1 MVCKLPGI
9 VYLIGAGPGD
19 PGLITV
25 KGLSRL
31 REAEVIVYDRLV
43 DRRTLGKAG
52 IGAELVYVG
61 KGPGQRA
68 MEQDELNRY
77 IVDRAR
83 EGKMVA
89 RLKGGD
95 PFVFGRG
102 GEEAQA
108 LALAGVP
115 FEVVPGVTS
124 AVAAPAYAGI
134 PLTHRDMA
142 SSFTVVSGSED
153 PAKDES
159 SVQWGA
165 LARSGGTLV
174 VLMGWSTLENI
185 TGTLIKEG
193 MEPSTPVALVR
204 WGTEPY
210 QCTVTGT
217 LRDIARRGVEA
228 GLCPPVVAVIGPVV
242 DLRNEV
248 RWFDKKP
255 LFGKRVLVTRSRTQM
270 SVLSEMLAEE
280 GAEPIEL
287 PTIEFADAEDY
298 SPLDSAITVLQTYSW
313 VIFTSANGVGVF
325 FSRMAALGVDSRA
338 FGGVKVAAIG
348 PATASALAQHGIMA
362 DFVPDKYVS
371 EAIVQHMESV
381 DLSGARVLLP
391 RADIGREELTE
402 GLARLGAR
410 VEQVCAYRTVMPQD
424 SRGKATSLLRE
435 GNIDVATFTSSST
448 VRNLLDLLDGDR
460 LLLQGVKIACIGPI
474 TARTAQELGLQV
486 DIIAQDYTVA
496 GLVRAMR
503 EYSEP

>member
-1 MVCKLPGI
+1 MVCKLLGI

-31 REAEVIVYDRLV
+31 QEAEVIVYDRLV
-43 DRRTLGKAG
+43 DRRILGKVG

-68 MEQDELNRY
+68 MEQEELNRY
-77 IVDRAR
+77 IVDRAL
-83 EGKMVA
+83 EGKVVA

-142 SSFTVVSGSED
+142 SSFIVVSGSED

-174 VLMGWSTLENI
+174 VLMGWSALENI

-210 QCTVTGT
+210 QRTVTGT
-217 LRDIARRGVEA
+217 LHNIARRGVDA
-228 GLCPPVVAVIGPVV
+228 GLSPPVVAVIGPVV

-280 GAEPIEL
+280 GAQPIEL
-287 PTIEFADAEDY
+287 PTIEFSDVEDY
-298 SPLDSAITVLQTYSW
+298 SPLDSAIAALHTYSW
-313 VIFTSANGVGVF
+313 VVFTSANGVEAF
-325 FSRMAALGVDSRA
+325 FSRMGVLGGDSRA

-348 PATASALAQHGIMA
+348 PATAAALAQRGIMA

-381 DLSGARVLLP
+381 DLKGARVLLP
-391 RADIGREELTE
+391 RADIGREELAE
-402 GLARLGAR
+402 GLARLEAQ
-410 VEQVCAYRTVMPQD
+410 VEQVCVYRTVMPQD
-424 SRGKATSLLRE
+424 SRGKAVCLLRD
-435 GNIDVATFTSSST
+435 GNIDMVTFTSSST

-474 TARTAQELGLQV
+474 TARTAQELGLRV
-486 DIIAQDYTVA
+486 DIIAQEYTVP

-503 EYSEP
+503 EYSAP

>member
-1 MVCKLPGI
+1 MQGI

-25 KGLSRL
+25 KGLRRL
-31 REAEVIVYDRLV
+31 QRAEVVVYDRLV
-43 DRRTLGKAG
+43 DRRILGRAG
-52 IGAELVYVG
+52 MGAELVYVG

-68 MEQDELNRY
+68 MEQEELNRY
-77 IVDRAR
+77 IVERAL
-83 EGKMVA
+83 EGKVVA

-153 PAKDES
+153 PNKDEP

-174 VLMGWSTLENI
+174 VLMGWSALENI

-193 MEPSTPVALVR
+193 MEPSTPVALVC

-210 QCTVTGT
+210 QRTVTGT
-217 LRDIARRGVEA
+217 LQDIARRGVDA
-228 GLCPPVVAVIGPVV
+228 GLSPPVVAVIGPVV
-242 DLRNEV
+242 DLREEV

-287 PTIEFADAEDY
+287 PTIEFSDVDDY
-298 SPLDSAITVLQTYSW
+298 SHLDSAITLLHSYSW
-313 VIFTSANGVGVF
+313 VIFTSANGVEAF
-325 FSRMAALGVDSRA
+325 FGRMKTLRRDSRA

-348 PATASALAQHGIMA
+348 PATAAALARYGIVA
-362 DFVPDKYVS
+362 DLVPDEYVS
-371 EAIVQHMESV
+371 EAIVQGMGP
-381 DLSGARVLLP
+381 LGLKGARVLLP
-391 RADIGREELTE
+391 RADIGRRELAD
-402 GLARLGAR
+402 GLARLGAQ
-410 VEQVCAYRTVMPQD
+410 VEQVCVYRTVVPQD
-424 SRGKATSLLRE
+424 SREKALGLLRD
-435 GNIDVATFTSSST
+435 GNIDMATFTSSST
-448 VRNLLDLLDGDR
+448 VRNLLDLLDGNVS
-460 LLLQGVKIACIGPI
+460 LLQGVKVACIGPI
-474 TARTAQELGLQV
+474 TAGTARELGLQV
-486 DIIAQDYTVA
+486 DIVAQEYTIL

-503 EYSEP
+503 EHSIPKEVG